1 MQRKSIVVALV
12 LVSVTVPAA
21 GCRSDSS
28 VPSSP
33 VSSLPASPAT
43 VDPADSVSHNP
54 SRDEPCD
61 EYWTPERMES
71 AVPYIPIDD

>member
-12 LVSVTVPAA
+12 LVCVSVPTA
-21 GCRSDSS
+21 GCRSDSA

-33 VSSLPASPAT
+33 
-43 VDPADSVSHNP
+43 ADSVTHSP
-54 SRDEPCD
+54 GTDEPGD

-71 AVPYIPIDD
+71 AVPDMPTDD